1 MGSDPISLFDTL
13 GRGKAQLVAA
23 GIQPDEA
30 AVDVDLYA
38 RTILG
43 WDKATLLANLRDPTP
58 AALEPRFSEWIAR
71 REHREPTAYIVG
83 TREFW
88 GREFLVTPAVLVP
101 RPETEF
107 IVEEAIHLV
116 RGLPAPRIAD
126 IGTGSG
132 ILAVT
137 LAAELPASA
146 IVATDVSDNALDVA
160 RQNAQRL
167 GVAGRIAF
175 INTSYLDAV
184 DGLFDLI
191 VANPPYV
198 RDGDK
203 PALSRDVRHEPEV
216 ALFGGP
222 DGLRDV
228 GGVLDAAVA
237 RVKSGG
243 WFVMEFGYGQEE
255 DVRRLIAARTGLR
268 LDHIREDLQGIA
280 RTAVIQNRGNARR
293 PTPNSQGDA
302 IVRP

>member
-1 MGSDPISLFDTL
+1 MLAEKLAEARARLI
-13 GRGKAQLVAA
+13 AA

-30 AVDVDLYA
+30 TVDVDLYT

-43 WDKATLLANLRDPTP
+43 WDRATLLANLRETSPP
-58 AALEPRFSEWIAR
+58 ALEPRLSEWLAR
-71 REHREPTAYIVG
+71 RARREPTAYIVG
-83 TREFW
+83 MREFW

-107 IVEEAIHLV
+107 IVEEAIDVL
-116 RGLPAPRIAD
+116 RGVAAPRMAD

-137 LAAELPASA
+137 LAAELPAA
-146 IVATDVSDNALDVA
+146 TIVATDISTTALEVA
-160 RQNAQRL
+160 RQNATRI

-237 RVKSGG
+237 RVKSDG

-255 DVRRLIAARTGLR
+255 DVRRLIAARPGLR
-268 LDHIREDLQGIA
+268 LDRIRDDLQGIA
-280 RTAVIQNRGNARR
+280 RTAVVQKRGNA
-293 PTPNSQGDA
+293 QGD
-302 IVRP
+302 

>member
-1 MGSDPISLFDTL
+1 MGSDPIALFETL

-30 AVDVDLYA
+30 AIDVDVYA

-43 WDKATLLANLRDPTP
+43 WDRATLLANLGDATP

-71 REHREPTAYIVG
+71 RERREPTAYIVG

-107 IVEEAIHLV
+107 IVEEATHLV
-116 RGLPAPRIAD
+116 RALPAPRIAD

-137 LAAELPASA
+137 LAAELPSA
-146 IVATDVSDNALDVA
+146 TIVATDVSDEALDVA
-160 RQNAQRL
+160 RRNAHRL
-167 GVAGRIAF
+167 GVGDRIAF
-175 INTSYLDAV
+175 FNTSYLDAV
-184 DGLFDLI
+184 DGPFDLV

-203 PALSRDVRHEPEV
+203 PALSRDVRHEPDV

-237 RVKSGG
+237 RVKSSG

-255 DVRRLIAARTGLR
+255 DVRRLVAARAALR

-280 RTAVIQNRGNARR
+280 RTAVIQKRGNPQQ
-293 PTPNSQGDA
+293 PTANSQGD
-302 IVRP
+302 